1 MKRVTSI
8 LLLAILL
15 CAFLVPANAAQQKEW
30 TTMVF
35 INADN
40 NLDAFGVS
48 DLEEMVSSGGS
59 TDYRNIIVLLDRYK
73 GPTKLYY
80 VTAEGAEILNEYE
93 DLDMGDYNVLVDFVV
108 DTAKAYPAKYYNVIM
123 WNHGSGWKEINTDV
137 IKGISY
143 DDSSGNH
150 ITTEQLT
157 IAGNKITKALGR
169 KIDVF
174 CFDACLMQMV
184 EVAYTLKDDVKYLV
198 ASQEVEPGHG
208 YPYDQILKNYK
219 KGMNPEQ
226 LAKMMVKEFAKS
238 YDNGSQGFSSTTQS
252 AIRADRIDALIDGI
266 NGFAKALMSNN
277 YAPEVKLALNA
288 VQKFYYRTN
297 IDLGHLVK
305 LIMNNVK
312 DVPVQTAGKKLLD
325 ALNKAVVANGL
336 SGYNTKFSTGIAIYF
351 PTSSYSF
358 ANDYGRLA
366 FAQNTLW
373 EQMAKDYYKKSTIPR
388 LISEVK
394 SGNVSGLLEYTST
407 ANENNREISHD
418 LISRLNF
425 AIFTEEGLKDKSTSD
440 NLSNIIKDLRNK

>member
-1 MKRVTSI
+1 MNRVFNI
-8 LLLAILL
+8 LILALLL
-15 CAFLVPANAAQQKEW
+15 CAFLVPANAAQPKEW

-48 DLEEMVSSGGS
+48 DLEQLVSSGGS
-59 TDYRNIIVLLDRYK
+59 TDYHNIIVLLDRYK
-73 GPTKLYY
+73 APTKLYY
-80 VTAEGAEILNEYE
+80 VTSEGAEILNEYE
-93 DLDMGDYNVLVDFVV
+93 DLDMGDYNILVDFVV

-143 DDSSGNH
+143 DDTSGNH

-157 IAGNKITKALGR
+157 IAGNMMNKALGR

-174 CFDACLMQMV
+174 CFDACLMQMI
-184 EVAYTLKDDVKYLV
+184 EVAYNLKDNVDYIV

-208 YPYDQILKNYK
+208 YPYDQILKNFK
-219 KGMNPEQ
+219 KGMTPGQ
-226 LAKMMVKEFAKS
+226 LAEMIVKEFAKS

-252 AIRADRIDALIDGI
+252 AIKADRIDALIDAI
-266 NGFAKALMSNN
+266 NGFSKALMSKD
-277 YAPEVKLALNA
+277 YAPEIKLALNA

-305 LIMNNVK
+305 LIMNNTK
-312 DVPVQTAGKKLLD
+312 DIPVQTAGKKLLE
-325 ALNKAVVANGL
+325 ALDNAVYANGL

-358 ANDYGRLA
+358 ANDYSKLS
-366 FAQNTLW
+366 FAQNTHW
-373 EQMAKDYYKKSTIPR
+373 EQMVKDYYKKSTIPR
-388 LISEVK
+388 LLSQVK
-394 SGNVSGLLEYTST
+394 KGDVSGLREYTST
-407 ANENNREISHD
+407 ANENNREMTHELISH
-418 LISRLNF
+418 LNF
-425 AIFTEEGLKDKSTSD
+425 VIFTEKGIKEKSTCD
-440 NLSNIIKDLRNK
+440 NLSNIIKDLRTK